1 VIQLKLSQA
10 SVILPFDYM
19 YMGFYDEDGSNTVDP
34 LEGGLCAFVFKQ
46 GWA

>member
-1 VIQLKLSQA
+1 MIQLKLSQA
-10 SVILPFDYM
+10 PVILPFD